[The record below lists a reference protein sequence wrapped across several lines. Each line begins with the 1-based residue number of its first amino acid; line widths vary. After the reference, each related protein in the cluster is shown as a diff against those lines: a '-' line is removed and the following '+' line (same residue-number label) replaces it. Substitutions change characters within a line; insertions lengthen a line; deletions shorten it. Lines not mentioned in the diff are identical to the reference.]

1 MLLIL
6 DEEGGNIIF
15 KEAHMILRDQVATI
29 ERCWMVENTPSM
41 SQPMEKMRPNVPIYC
56 KYKHEDVAMVSEKQR
71 LDTL

>member
-29 ERCWMVENTPSM
+29 ERC
-41 SQPMEKMRPNVPIYC
+41 
-56 KYKHEDVAMVSEKQR
+56 
-71 LDTL
+71 